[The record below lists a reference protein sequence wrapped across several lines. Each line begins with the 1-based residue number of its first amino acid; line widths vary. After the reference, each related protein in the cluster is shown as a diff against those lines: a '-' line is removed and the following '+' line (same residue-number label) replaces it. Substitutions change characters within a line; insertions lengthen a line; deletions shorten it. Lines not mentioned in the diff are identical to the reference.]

1 MCVAPVVKL
10 AVMPVML
17 GMSKFFSKEL
27 FFVIFFLKFIFLK
40 EN

>member
-17 GMSKFFSKEL
+17 GMSKFFSKKI
-27 FFVIFFLKFIFLK
+27 IFCDIFS
-40 EN
+40 